1 MFDFGALFSAE
12 GLVSLVSLTVM
23 EIVLGIDNVLLVAI
37 LSQRVAPARRKRVRE
52 LLRTEV
58 YRPNRAADC
67 FHCRFKPL
75 CPLYPEGRP
84 VLPVEVAS

>member
-1 MFDFGALFSAE
+1 MVRARWSTL
-12 GLVSLVSLTVM
+12 
-23 EIVLGIDNVLLVAI
+23 LGG
-37 LSQRVAPARRKRVRE
+37 SE
-52 LLRTEV
+52 LLHAAFSLESVADEVIFVAGPVLVTLLATEV
-58 YRPNRAADC
+58 YRPNPAANC